1 MGVSPRRLVI
11 TAAAVA
17 LAIPALALPASAAG
31 TPTKPPRLT
40 LSGSIPAWA
49 TAQNLRGDAPANR
62 PLEVTVNLALRDP
75 AAAEAAATAVAD
87 PASPSYGHY
96 LSAAQFKTQYGAT
109 DATVNAVRQWLTS
122 SGLAVLWT
130 SPSNR
135 ALSVIGSVGT
145 IEKTFGTDLKTYSHN
160 GAILRAPSSAVTL
173 PSNVAGTVLSVS
185 GLTQSLAK
193 PSATTA
199 APPTPVF
206 KSPPICS
213 SYYGQ
218 KTPKDYALT
227 KNVPTAYGKTQ
238 PLAVCGYTAKQVR
251 GLYGTSDLVKTG
263 VNGRGTTVAVVDAYN
278 SPTIATDA
286 NKWAAAQGE
295 PALRPGQLKQVVPSS
310 YSYGYDDTVNGDQC
324 GEQGWYG
331 EQTLDVEA
339 VHGMAPGANITYV
352 AGASCQ
358 DSDLND
364 AVQKIVDYHL
374 ADIVTNS
381 YGDIGED
388 EPADDISA
396 NHATFIQAALSGI
409 GIFFSSG
416 DDGDEVVLDGARQVD
431 YPASDPFVTA
441 VGGTTAGISRTGT
454 RQFELGWETATTTL
468 TNGAWTP
475 APPGTFQAGGGGGVS
490 KLFTQPAYQRGIV
503 PTAISEHGGLTTPHR
518 AVPDIAA
525 LGDPNTGYLVGQ
537 TQTFSD
543 GSVKFDQY
551 RIGGTSLSSPLFAGM
566 EALAQQTAGHPL
578 GFANPTIYRAAR
590 TKAFYDPAS
599 SDHTTAVVRVN
610 YTNNEDASQGYGIVL
625 RTFNLAQTI
634 NLRPG
639 YDDVTGVGTVNGPA
653 SIKALAGR

>member
-31 TPTKPPRLT
+31 ASSSPPRLA
-40 LSGSIPAWA
+40 LPGSIPTWA
-49 TAQNLRGDAPANR
+49 TAGNLRGDAPTGK
-62 PLEVTVNLALRDP
+62 PLAVTVNLALRDP
-75 AAAEAAATAVAD
+75 ADAEAAATAVSD
-87 PASPSYGHY
+87 PTSPSYGKY
-96 LSAAQFKTQYGAT
+96 LTTAQFKARYAAT
-109 DATVNAVRQWLTS
+109 DATVQAVRQWLTS
-122 SGLAVLWT
+122 SGLAVVWT

-135 ALSVIGSVGT
+135 SLNVIGSVGT
-145 IEKTFGTDLKTYSHN
+145 IEKTFGTDLKTYSHD
-160 GAILRAPSSAVTL
+160 GAILRAPASTVTL
-173 PSNVAGTVLSVS
+173 PSSIAGTVLSVS
-185 GLTQSLAK
+185 GLTQSLTK
-193 PSATTA
+193 PSSTTD

-206 KSPPICS
+206 KSPPVCS

-227 KNVPTAYGKTQ
+227 RNVPTAYGKTQ

-251 GLYGTSDLVKTG
+251 GLYGTSNLVKAG

-278 SPTIATDA
+278 SPTIAADT
-286 NKWAAAQGE
+286 NQWAAAQGE
-295 PALRPGQLKQVVPSS
+295 PALRPGQLKQVVPAS

-339 VHGMAPGANITYV
+339 VHGMAPAANITYV

-358 DSDLND
+358 DNDLND

-374 ADIVTNS
+374 ADIVSNS

-388 EPADDISA
+388 LPADDISA
-396 NHATFIQAALSGI
+396 NHATFVQAALSGI

-441 VGGTTAGISRTGT
+441 VGGTSAGISSTGT
-454 RQFELGWETATTTL
+454 RLFELGWQTATTTL

-490 KLFTQPAYQRGIV
+490 TLFKQPLYQRGVV
-503 PTAISEHGGLTTPHR
+503 PTAISEYGGLTTPHR
-518 AVPDIAA
+518 AVPDVAA
-525 LGDPNTGYLVGQ
+525 LADPNTGYLVGQ

-543 GSVKFDQY
+543 GSVRFDQY
-551 RIGGTSLSSPLFAGM
+551 RIGGTSLASPLFAGM
-566 EALAQQTAGHPL
+566 EALAQQTAGHRL
-578 GFANPTIYRAAR
+578 GFANPTIYRAGSR
-590 TKAFYDPAS
+590 AFYDPAS

-610 YTNNEDASQGYGIVL
+610 YTNNEDASEGYGIVL

-634 NLRPG
+634 DLRPG